1 MDWSSII
8 TASVT
13 GICAVVGQWLINRKK
28 TREEEVKV
36 ALREQKQSDKLEE
49 IDKQIKELKDT
60 VKNQESFNLISQTKM
75 SEIAKDLEDNNLRTL
90 RLDLLHAIE
99 TDPSNQ
105 VVILDL
111 AQKYFVEMKGNCY
124 MSKVFQEWADDHN
137 VSITSIFNK

>member
-1 MDWSSII
+1 MDWTTIVTATI
-8 TASVT
+8 T
-13 GICAVVGQWLINRKK
+13 GLCAVVGQWLINRKK
-28 TREEEVKV
+28 TREEEVRI

-49 IDKQIKELKDT
+49 IDKQIKLLSAASRDQNSK
-60 VKNQESFNLISQTKM
+60 L

-124 MSKVFQEWADDHN
+124 MSKVFQEWANDHN